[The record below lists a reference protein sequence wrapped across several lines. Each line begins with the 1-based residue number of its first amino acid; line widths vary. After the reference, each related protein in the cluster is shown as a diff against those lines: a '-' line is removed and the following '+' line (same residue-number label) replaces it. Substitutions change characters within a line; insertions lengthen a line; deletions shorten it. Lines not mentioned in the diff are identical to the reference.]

1 MDRVL
6 INLFLQYSY
15 MYLYIYN
22 MKNDTTV
29 SPGLSVDRAT
39 CWTQRHPHRSMVMP
53 VTILPSLPGTDP
65 TPARTNQ
72 QYIIIKVSIYVYTY
86 VLSMVKCENQ
96 KR

>member
-1 MDRVL
+1 
-6 INLFLQYSY
+6 
-15 MYLYIYN
+15 
-22 MKNDTTV
+22 MKKDTTV

-39 CWTQRHPHRSMVMP
+39 MLDSTTRSMVMP

-72 QYIIIKVSIYVYTY
+72 QYIIIKVSLYVHTY